1 MGDVDVKGTTDESVI
16 KPIRAALINWEYEP
30 ATIKEA
36 VADSCARPDFAANDS
51 NGVPGC
57 SDSILAPLF
66 GIPESAM
73 DKLIN
78 IGGAVQIASADG
90 VSWSIERLRARSK
103 SRRDVNVM

>member
-1 MGDVDVKGTTDESVI
+1 MKGTTDESVI
-16 KPIRAALINWEYEP
+16 NPIRAALINWEYEP

-36 VADSCARPDFAANDS
+36 VADSGARPDFAVNDS
-51 NGVPGC
+51 NGVPGW

-66 GIPESAM
+66 WHIPESAM

-78 IGGAVQIASADG
+78 NGGTGQIASAEG
-90 VSWSIERLRARSK
+90 VSWSIERLGARSQ